1 MASER
6 QVAVA
11 LRYLRGRD
19 DAPRIVAKGRAW
31 LAEKILQVAHAHSI
45 PVQRD
50 GDLVEVLVR
59 LDLNQIIPPELYR
72 AVAEILAYLY
82 RMNTKKGNSV
92 TR

>member
-11 LRYLRGRD
+11 LRYLRRRD
-19 DAPRIVAKGRAW
+19 DAPRIVAKGRGW
-31 LAEKILQVAHAHSI
+31 LAEKILQVARAHSI

-82 RMNTKKGNSV
+82 RMNTKKGDSV

>member
-31 LAEKILQVAHAHSI
+31 LAEKILQVARAHSI

-50 GDLVEVLVR
+50 SDLVEVLVR

-82 RMNTKKGNSV
+82 RMNTKKGDSV

>member
-31 LAEKILQVAHAHSI
+31 LAEKILQVARAHSI

-50 GDLVEVLVR
+50 SDLIEVLVR

-82 RMNTKKGNSV
+82 RMNTKKGDSV

>member
-31 LAEKILQVAHAHSI
+31 LAEKILQVARAHSI

-50 GDLVEVLVR
+50 DDLVEVLVR

-82 RMNTKKGNSV
+82 RMNAKKGNSV